1 MSGDGRESE
10 GGEEEVRGAR
20 RIPGP
25 RGAVDDLDL
34 ASMPLPPLPPP
45 GGTAPDEAVPEQS
58 QPASAPAPGDAEEG
72 PAPAPEHAAEEPDER
87 GPGPESAAA
96 GQHPE
101 PGTTA
106 EPEPGPGPAPEPEPE
121 TAPGHVPAPEQEAEP
136 EPGPRAAPA
145 PEPGAESADGHPR
158 PAAPEP
164 GAGPVAPAPHAADPV
179 APSPHAAGP
188 TVPGPHAAGPTAAS
202 SAAPEPGATPTTP
215 GPTTPGPA
223 GGLTQEPP
231 GTPDP
236 LMASAPDPRVTS
248 APVALPHQVLKALLG
263 AWALSACSAEETAA
277 VEDHLTGCAP
287 CADEA
292 LRLRDAV
299 GLLHTDGSLDLDPT
313 LRTRVLDG
321 CFGSRPA
328 RIPVPEWAAPY
339 DAETARLDA
348 LLRDIGDSEWHA
360 PVRLQWFEEERRVS
374 RRTTVAGVIGHLM
387 AVDGLLSAALGL
399 GDPLDDGRAPL
410 DPTER
415 TETYWSAARR
425 PPTRAVREPWRAQ
438 SHELIRT
445 ASFAGRNAAETSV
458 SYGAFALPL
467 QDAALDRAFECWV
480 HGGDIAD
487 AVDYPYQAPSAAH
500 LHRMIDLAA
509 RMLPAALAG
518 RRGAGLAGPV
528 KEVVAAGAPGR
539 SLHLEIEGHGGGD
552 WYIALDSP
560 AAVGAPERAV
570 AQVALDGVEFC
581 RLVAGH
587 ISPVEA
593 AAGQEGDREAIRDV
607 LFAAASLSRL

>member
-1 MSGDGRESE
+1 MSDDGRESE
-10 GGEEEVRGAR
+10 GGGEEVRGAR

-25 RGAVDDLDL
+25 RGAADDLDL
-34 ASMPLPPLPPP
+34 ESVPLPPLPPAGP
-45 GGTAPDEAVPEQS
+45 AAPDEAVPEQ
-58 QPASAPAPGDAEEG
+58 AV
-72 PAPAPEHAAEEPDER
+72 
-87 GPGPESAAA
+87 
-96 GQHPE
+96 PE
-101 PGTTA
+101 PSV
-106 EPEPGPGPAPEPEPE
+106 PEPSVPEPEPSE
-121 TAPGHVPAPEQEAEP
+121 APETESVAEAGPAAEHAVEHGP
-136 EPGPRAAPA
+136 EPVAEHGTEPVAGPAAELGTDPTA
-145 PEPGAESADGHPR
+145 GPEQATPEP
-158 PAAPEP
+158 
-164 GAGPVAPAPHAADPV
+164 
-179 APSPHAAGP
+179 
-188 TVPGPHAAGPTAAS
+188 
-202 SAAPEPGATPTTP
+202 
-215 GPTTPGPA
+215 
-223 GGLTQEPP
+223 
-231 GTPDP
+231 
-236 LMASAPDPRVTS
+236 LMTSAPD
-248 APVALPHQVLKALLG
+248 LPHRVLKALLG

-277 VEDHLTGCAP
+277 VEDHLTACAP

-313 LRTRVLDG
+313 LRSRVMDG
-321 CFGSRPA
+321 CLGRRPA

-360 PVRLQWFEEERRVS
+360 PVRLRWFEEEREVS
-374 RRTTVAGVIGHLM
+374 RRTTVAGVIGHLT

-399 GDPLDDGRAPL
+399 DDPLGDRAPL

-415 TETYWSAARR
+415 TETYWSSAHR

-445 ASFAGRNAAETSV
+445 ASFAGRNVAETSV

-487 AVDYPYQAPSAAH
+487 AVDYPYRAPSAAH

-509 RMLPAALAG
+509 RMLPAAVAG
-518 RRGAGLAGPV
+518 RRRAGLAGPAKDLV
-528 KEVVAAGAPGR
+528 TAGAPGR
-539 SLHLEIEGHGGGD
+539 SVHLEIEGHGGGD

-560 AAVGAPERAV
+560 AAVGSPDRAV

-607 LFAAASLSRL
+607 LFAAAALSRL